1 MNLVNNVVA
10 KRTIIFLAVV
20 FFLLG
25 NLTGAAGNLSY
36 GQEQIST
43 GNPGYLPLDGKMR
56 SGIVVKIDSGRIWLK
71 LDSGQVE
78 YFSPSPFTQAT
89 KNGRRADLGSL
100 YEGDRVKLYF
110 DRHDADEISRL
121 EIQGDFVQ
129 VSNVYKGKLAI
140 VRTFGNGLVL
150 ENVQVL
156 KEGRWQNHRPI
167 MPLTYADNLIY
178 AGGRPVSQQQLGSYR
193 GSEVYLVV
201 KEFFG
206 REQAERVIIKGQFE
220 TAFTDKIETINLY
233 TENLKL
239 QRNENV
245 TLHDGT
251 VIIKNGRLVDRYSLH
266 SLADA
271 FIVADGSGSNKLA
284 QLIYV
289 YNEDINNSSFGRNGI
304 YSGKLD
310 VVTEDRVWL
319 EHINLLSNN
328 RWQYQF
334 DLMKELEYDHDTFIY
349 DLVTGKQISPTEF
362 SANNYA
368 VDEWSEHAK
377 ANNLKSWYAYLFT
390 NGDRIAGITVMRFP
404 ENWYQQRV
412 TTGTI
417 QTVTRSQ
424 SGQSADWT
432 VTLQDVREWSN
443 LREQWM
449 IRDGGLTISITG
461 AMLVR
466 DGQAIL
472 PEELKQGD
480 RVYLV
485 RDDFRTKVLLVK

>member
-1 MNLVNNVVA
+1 MNLVDNLVV
-10 KRTIIFLAVV
+10 KRAIIFLAVV
-20 FFLLG
+20 FFLLA
-25 NLTGAAGNLSY
+25 NLKGAAGNLGY
-36 GQEQIST
+36 GQENIST
-43 GNPGYLPLDGKMR
+43 ANSGYLSLNGKIR
-56 SGIVVKIDSGRIWLK
+56 SGIVVKIESGRIWLK
-71 LDSGQVE
+71 LDSGQIE
-78 YFSPSPFTQAT
+78 SFSPTTVTQAA
-89 KNGRRADLGSL
+89 KNGRRVDLGSL
-100 YEGDRVKLYF
+100 YEGDRIKLYF
-110 DRHDADEISRL
+110 DRYDTDKISRL
-121 EIQGDFVQ
+121 EIQGDFVR
-129 VSNVYKGKLAI
+129 VNNVYKGKLAM

-156 KEGRWQNHRPI
+156 KDGRWQNHQPI

-201 KEFFG
+201 KDFFG

-220 TAFTDKIETINLY
+220 TAFTDRIESINVY
-233 TENLKL
+233 TESLKL

-271 FIVADGSGSNKLA
+271 FIVADGRGSNRLA

-289 YNEDINNSSFGRNGI
+289 YNEDINNSSLGRNGI

-319 EHINLLSNN
+319 EHINLLSTN

-349 DLVTGKQISPTEF
+349 DLVAGKQIKPAEF
-362 SANNYA
+362 PANNYA

-377 ANNLKSWYAYLFT
+377 ANNLKSWYAYIFT
-390 NGDRIAGITVMRFP
+390 DGDRIAGITVMRFP

-412 TTGTI
+412 NTGRI
-417 QTVTRSQ
+417 QIVTQSQ
-424 SGQSADWT
+424 SGQSAGWT
-432 VTLQDVREWSN
+432 VTLQDIREWSN
-443 LREQWM
+443 LREQWVV
-449 IRDGGLTISITG
+449 RDGGLTISITG
-461 AMLVR
+461 TMLVR

-485 RDDFRTKVLLVK
+485 RDDFHSKILLIK